1 MKTKHVAIVGAS
13 SQIAKDLIFFF
24 GKEGWTNVLL
34 YVRDVSRAREWL
46 HTVGFDKVGFS
57 AHDYAEYGAKP
68 HDVVIN
74 FVGVGDPQ
82 RAAKMG
88 ASIFDVT
95 LKFDDLVLEHLR
107 LNPERRY
114 LFISSGA
121 AYGNAFGEP
130 VNEGSSAQIDINNI
144 KPQDYYSVAKLY
156 AEVRH
161 RSYSDLAITDLRVF
175 NYFSRTQD
183 ITARFFITDILRAIR
198 NNQML
203 CASSDFMV
211 RDFIHPS
218 DFFDLINCIL
228 KAEPS
233 NNIVECYSREP
244 IDKLTLLNNMKNQ
257 FGLKYKIQDSKSLA
271 VNATNAK
278 AYYYSVNHKAAEF
291 GYTPQFTSW
300 EGIKTEV
307 EAILNA

>member
-1 MKTKHVAIVGAS
+1 MRIAILGAT
-13 SQIAKDLIFFF
+13 SQIAKDLICSF
-24 GKEGWTNVLL
+24 GEEDPQIELLL
-34 YVRDVSRAREWL
+34 YARDIPYVENWL
-46 HTVGFDKVGFS
+46 QRVGLQKNRYKVN
-57 AHDYAEYGAKP
+57 DYTEYGIEP

-74 FVGVGDPQ
+74 FVGVGDPR
-82 RAAKMG
+82 RAAEMG

-95 LKFDDLVLEHLR
+95 MKFDDLVLEHLR